1 VIGAK
6 VNKTWNILLRLLIVV
21 ATLWYIYTQVFYERD
36 TSVLLDFFE
45 TLRDNKSLYLY
56 LVVLFLLMFANQA
69 LEAYKWQMLIGKL
82 EKLKFGVA
90 LEAVFTGISVS
101 MFLPN
106 RMGDYFGRVF
116 MLRKADPVKGILVTM
131 VGSIAQLITTAIA
144 GLIAGLFFLHSTLDF
159 SLVFNRWIYAG
170 AIVVAVLA
178 TFVSLLFYF
187 NIQVLRFLANKVL
200 ISWKSK
206 VEAYVEVFTLFE
218 GPLLL
223 RVLLLSA
230 LRYMVFSFQFYL
242 FILLFGIHIG
252 YFNAMML
259 IALTYLLITII
270 PTIALTEL
278 GVRGTVSVYLFSLYF
293 SSIGLLTE
301 TITVGIL
308 ASSTA
313 IWLLNIAF
321 PALLG
326 VLFVYRLKFFRRR
339 NGHVG

>member
-36 TSVLLDFFE
+36 TAVLLDFFE
-45 TLRDNKSLYLY
+45 TLGEHKSLYLF
-56 LVVLFLLMFANQA
+56 LVALFLLMFANHA
-69 LEAYKWQMLIGKL
+69 IEAYKWQLLIGKL
-82 EKLKFGVA
+82 EKLKFGIA
-90 LEAVFTGISVS
+90 IEAVFTGISVS

-106 RMGDYFGRVF
+106 RIGDYFGRVF

-131 VGSIAQLITTAIA
+131 VGSIAQLITTAFA
-144 GLIAGLFFLHSTLDF
+144 GLIAGLFFLHRALDF
-159 SLVFNRWIYAG
+159 TLIFNRWIFAG
-170 AIVVAVLA
+170 AIVVSAL
-178 TFVSLLFYF
+178 TIFVSLVFFF
-187 NIQVLRFLANKVL
+187 NIQVIRFLANKVFE
-200 ISWKSK
+200 WKSK
-206 VEAYVEVFTLFE
+206 IEAYVEVFTLFE
-218 GPLLL
+218 TKLLL
-223 RVLLLSA
+223 SVLLISA

-242 FILLFGIHIG
+242 FIILFGIQIG
-252 YFNAMML
+252 YFHAMML
-259 IALTYLLITII
+259 
-270 PTIALTEL
+270 IALTEL

-293 SSIGLLTE
+293 SSTGMLTDH
-301 TITVGIL
+301 ITVGIL

>member
-1 VIGAK
+1 MIGAK

-36 TSVLLDFFE
+36 TAVLLDFFE
-45 TLRDNKSLYLY
+45 TLGEHKSLYLF
-56 LVVLFLLMFANQA
+56 LVALFLLMFANHA
-69 LEAYKWQMLIGKL
+69 IEAYKWQLLIGKL

-90 LEAVFTGISVS
+90 IEAVFTGISVS

-106 RMGDYFGRVF
+106 RIGDYFGRVF

-131 VGSIAQLITTAIA
+131 VGSIAQLITTAFA
-144 GLIAGLFFLHSTLDF
+144 GLIAGLFFLHRALDF
-159 SLVFNRWIYAG
+159 THIFNRWIFAG
-170 AIVVAVLA
+170 AIVVSAL
-178 TFVSLLFYF
+178 TIFVSLVFFF
-187 NIQVLRFLANKVL
+187 NIQVIRFLANKVFER
-200 ISWKSK
+200 WKSK
-206 VEAYVEVFTLFE
+206 IEAYVEVFTLFE
-218 GPLLL
+218 TKLLFS
-223 RVLLLSA
+223 VLLISA

-242 FILLFGIHIG
+242 FIILFGIQIG
-252 YFNAMML
+252 YFHAMML

-293 SSIGLLTE
+293 SSTGMLTDH
-301 TITVGIL
+301 ITVGIL